1 MNHFLC
7 EQFVMF
13 CCQLCKVEQHLL
25 VTLDLLCLTCAAL
38 LLQSKQYGPCT
49 MVRLRELKKQLQED
63 KDPNKVRLL
72 NGTSNP
78 ECIEYLTVNCLVYMM
93 ASVFGRES
101 L

>member
-1 MNHFLC
+1 
-7 EQFVMF
+7 MF

-49 MVRLRELKKQLQED
+49 MLRLRELKKQLQED

-72 NGTSNP
+72 NRAFKP
-78 ECIEYLTVNCLVYMM
+78 KCIEYLTVNCLAYKM
-93 ASVFGRES
+93 ASVLGRS
-101 L
+101 LL

>member
-1 MNHFLC
+1 MLA
-7 EQFVMF
+7 
-13 CCQLCKVEQHLL
+13 
-25 VTLDLLCLTCAAL
+25 LLCLTCAAL